1 MRLHTFSNGLGFVV
15 AILATLNI
23 IFYSFIEIG
32 SINIVNNK
40 TSVKLIDSK
49 DKKVKIPFISF
60 IIILA
65 LSIII
70 CMIGLFLTNDS
81 LFIITIIL
89 LALIVLIL
97 SIVSIVYFSKLDLN
111 NSYNLNIGNIINVKQ
126 NEGGVILIKLTT
138 YVFFG
143 LSIIASILNI
153 ASSYTR

>member
-49 DKKVKIPFISF
+49 DKKIKIPFMSF
-60 IIILA
+60 IVILVI
-65 LSIII
+65 SIII
-70 CMIGLFLTNDS
+70 FMLGLFLTNE
-81 LFIITIIL
+81 FVTIINL
-89 LALIVLIL
+89 LSLIILIL
-97 SIVSIVYFSKLDLN
+97 SIVSIVYVSKLDLN
-111 NSYNLNIGNIINVKQ
+111 NSYDLNIGNIINIKK